1 MSDIIYSPGPRP
13 KMSIRKKFLI
23 SFLSATVIP
32 LIILAIANT
41 VIFKTQAKKD
51 ALSKVRITLQ
61 GAERIYYAQANQLKN
76 AFLISNYNPYFT
88 KSLITKNRQFLNSL
102 VYSYKTAFNYAD
114 LICVISRSKMILA
127 SSRDKNN
134 IKLILNGLIDK
145 SFSRDTPIVKTVYI
159 KNYTQKK
166 LGLNHNNIGSSINNL
181 FLVTVVPIT
190 YKAKVV
196 GGILGF
202 INLYKDG
209 YIPRTIY
216 NDYHMNP
223 AIFSSIF
230 QTQTAISTMNIP
242 GNIFGVG
249 SKLPFSIYKKI
260 SFGKNFINEMS
271 YDGKNVFVAFH
282 PIKDINN
289 KVVGSLGVLI
299 SNHEYAAL
307 LKKSAVYSILII
319 IFGLFISLVITY
331 FASKDTLNP
340 IYMTLEAIKKFSSG
354 ELDTRLIIKTNDE
367 FEKIGEGFT
376 EMAVT
381 VHDREERMLKYNEF
395 SDFLTKSL
403 DFDYILSGTL
413 DKLEELTNSVSGIIY
428 EAVEITNKKDIQNDI
443 DIKETGLINK
453 NIENDRLNGYGDL
466 FENNLN
472 KVYDNVNDYN
482 YNDNY
487 NIFVKNKYK
496 LVPKKHYGIRKFV
509 AKEFSLDDGIVGEC
523 ITKKKTIWFHDI
535 PENAIL
541 LKDQLLSDRANGK
554 TIDYGFCEVFPKDI
568 VWFPLYIESSSKISI
583 PLGVIM
589 LSSLKGFKKEDIVF
603 LEHAAKEL
611 SITLDNARM
620 HQKLNKLSITDELT
634 GLYNR
639 RYLNEFLERELNLAK
654 RHNTQLSLLMMDIDN
669 FKHVNDFYG
678 HQLGDEVLRT
688 VGQIIKD
695 SIRSTDFGARY
706 GGEEFTI
713 VLPYTDFGG
722 SFEVAKKIK
731 EELSKYQFKGLVEN
745 VTISIGI
752 VNYPDCEEFNSGENI
767 NDGSNTGKINTID
780 NLLKI
785 ADDFLYEAKSNGK
798 NMIVGNNKGDKII
811 FK

>member
-1 MSDIIYSPGPRP
+1 MSDIIYSTGPRL

-32 LIILAIANT
+32 LIILAISNT

-88 KSLITKNRQFLNSL
+88 KSLITKNSRFLNSL
-102 VYSYKTAFNYAD
+102 VYSYKTVFNYAD
-114 LICVISRSKMILA
+114 LICVLNRSKMILA
-127 SSRDKNN
+127 SSRGKSN

-166 LGLNHNNIGSSINNL
+166 LGLNYNNIGSSINNL

-216 NDYHMNP
+216 NDYDMNP

-242 GNIFGVG
+242 GNVFGVG
-249 SKLPFSIYKKI
+249 SKLPFSIYKKM
-260 SFGKNFINEMS
+260 SFGKNFINEMN

-289 KVVGSLGVLI
+289 KVVGSLGILI
-299 SNHEYAAL
+299 SNHEYVAL
-307 LKKSAVYSILII
+307 LKKSAFYSILII
-319 IFGLFISLVITY
+319 IFGLLISLIITY
-331 FASKDTLNP
+331 FAAKDTLNP

-376 EMAVT
+376 EMAVN

-403 DFDYILSGTL
+403 DFNYILSGTL
-413 DKLEELTNSVSGIIY
+413 DKLEELTDSVSGIIY
-428 EAVEITNKKDIQNDI
+428 EAAEVAGRPK
-443 DIKETGLINK
+443 LI
-453 NIENDRLNGYGDL
+453 
-466 FENNLN
+466 
-472 KVYDNVNDYN
+472 
-482 YNDNY
+482 
-487 NIFVKNKYK
+487 
-496 LVPKKHYGIRKFV
+496 PKKYYGIRKFV
-509 AKEFSLDDGIVGEC
+509 AKEFDTDEGIVGEC
-523 ITKKKTIWFHDI
+523 LTKKKIIWFHDI

-541 LKDQLLSDRANGK
+541 LKEQLLSDGANGK

-568 VWFPLYIESSSKISI
+568 VWLPLYIESSSNITV
-583 PLGVIM
+583 PLGVVM
-589 LSSLKGFKKEDIVF
+589 LSSLKGFKKEDISF

-620 HQKLNKLSITDELT
+620 HQKLAKLSITDELT

-639 RYLNEFLERELNLAK
+639 RYLNKFLEREFSLAK
-654 RHNTQLSLLMMDIDN
+654 RHNTKLSLLMMDIDD
-669 FKHVNDFYG
+669 FKHLNDFYG
-678 HQLGDEVLRT
+678 HQLGDEVLKK
-688 VGQIIKD
+688 VGQIINNN
-695 SIRSTDFGARY
+695 IRATDLGARY

-713 VLPYTDFGG
+713 VLPQTGFEG

-731 EELSKYQFKGLVEN
+731 EQLSKHQFKGLVEN
-745 VTISIGI
+745 ITISIGI
-752 VNYPDCEEFNSGENI
+752 ANYHECEEFNHLNNTEHLNHADKSITGSETDAADRNVLKTDKTDILI
-767 NDGSNTGKINTID
+767 NDDNALISGSLSASDNGALKSDGPDSADNIAKINTID
-780 NLLKI
+780 NLIRI
-785 ADDFLYEAKSNGK
+785 ADDYLYEAKSNGK
-798 NMIVGNNKGDKII
+798 NRIAGSDCGKKII

>member
-376 EMAVT
+376 EMAVN

-403 DFDYILSGTL
+403 DFNHILSGTL
-413 DKLEELTNSVSGIIY
+413 DKLEELTDSVSGIIY
-428 EAVEITNKKDIQNDI
+428 EAVEVA
-443 DIKETGLINK
+443 GRPRLI
-453 NIENDRLNGYGDL
+453 
-466 FENNLN
+466 
-472 KVYDNVNDYN
+472 
-482 YNDNY
+482 
-487 NIFVKNKYK
+487 
-496 LVPKKHYGIRKFV
+496 PKKYYGIRKFV
-509 AKEFSLDDGIVGEC
+509 AKEFDTDEGIVGEC
-523 ITKKKTIWFHDI
+523 LTKKKIIWFHDI

-541 LKDQLLSDRANGK
+541 LKEQLLSDGANGK

-568 VWFPLYIESSSKISI
+568 VWLPLYIESSSKISI
-583 PLGVIM
+583 PLGVVM
-589 LSSLKGFKKEDIVF
+589 LSSLKGFKKEDISF

-620 HQKLNKLSITDELT
+620 HQKLAKLSITDELT

-639 RYLNEFLERELNLAK
+639 RYLNEFLEREFSLAK
-654 RHNTQLSLLMMDIDN
+654 RHNARLSLLMMDIDD
-669 FKHVNDFYG
+669 FKHLNDFYG
-678 HQLGDEVLRT
+678 HQLGDEVLRM
-688 VGQIIKD
+688 VGQIINNN
-695 SIRSTDFGARY
+695 IRATDLGARY

-713 VLPYTDFGG
+713 VLPQTGFEG

-731 EELSKYQFKGLVEN
+731 EQLSKHQFKGLVEN
-745 VTISIGI
+745 ITISIGI
-752 VNYPDCEEFNSGENI
+752 ANYPECEEFNHLNYANHINYTNKSIAKTETDAADNNALKTDKTDILSNDDNALGSDDLGSADNI
-767 NDGSNTGKINTID
+767 AKINTID
-780 NLLKI
+780 NLIKI
-785 ADDFLYEAKSNGK
+785 ADDYLYEAKSNGK
-798 NMIVGNNKGDKII
+798 NRIAGSDCGKKII

>member
-260 SFGKNFINEMS
+260 SFGKNFINEMN

-376 EMAVT
+376 EMAVN

-403 DFDYILSGTL
+403 DFNHILSGTL
-413 DKLEELTNSVSGIIY
+413 DKLEELTDSVSGIIY
-428 EAVEITNKKDIQNDI
+428 EAAEID
-443 DIKETGLINK
+443 GRSRLI
-453 NIENDRLNGYGDL
+453 
-466 FENNLN
+466 
-472 KVYDNVNDYN
+472 
-482 YNDNY
+482 
-487 NIFVKNKYK
+487 
-496 LVPKKHYGIRKFV
+496 PKKYYGIRKFV
-509 AKEFSLDDGIVGEC
+509 AKEFDTDEGVVGEC
-523 ITKKKTIWFHDI
+523 LTKKKIIWFHDI

-541 LKDQLLSDRANGK
+541 LKEQLLSDGANGK

-568 VWFPLYIESSSKISI
+568 VWLPLYIESSSNISI

-589 LSSLKGFKKEDIVF
+589 LSSLKGFKKEDIGF

-620 HQKLNKLSITDELT
+620 HQKLSILSITDELT

-639 RYLNEFLERELNLAK
+639 RYLNEFLEREFNLAK
-654 RHNTQLSLLMMDIDN
+654 RHNTKLSLLMMDIDD
-669 FKHVNDFYG
+669 FKHLNDFYG

-688 VGQIIKD
+688 VGQIIND
-695 SIRSTDFGARY
+695 NIRATDLGARY

-713 VLPYTDFGG
+713 VLPQTGFEG

-731 EELSKYQFKGLVEN
+731 EQLSKFQFKGLVEN
-745 VTISIGI
+745 ITISVGI
-752 VNYPDCEEFNSGENI
+752 ANYPECEGFNHFNHINKSATETETVAADNNDSALKTGTLLNNGNALKSGSSGDFYNAALRSNDLGSADNI
-767 NDGSNTGKINTID
+767 AKINTID
-780 NLLKI
+780 NLIKI
-785 ADDFLYEAKSNGK
+785 ADNYLYEAKSNGK
-798 NMIVGNNKGDKII
+798 NRIAGSDCGKKII

>member
-1 MSDIIYSPGPRP
+1 MSDIIYSPGLRP

-23 SFLSATVIP
+23 SFLSATIIP

-88 KSLITKNRQFLNSL
+88 KSLITKNSRFLNSL

-127 SSRDKNN
+127 SSRGKSS

-145 SFSRDTPIVKTVYI
+145 SFGRGTPVVKTVYI

-166 LGLNHNNIGSSINNL
+166 LGLNYDKIGGSINNL

-190 YKAKVV
+190 YKAKVI

-202 INLYKDG
+202 IDLYKDG

-242 GNIFGVG
+242 GNVFGVG

-260 SFGKNFINEMS
+260 SFGKDFINEMN

-289 KVVGSLGVLI
+289 KVIGSLGVLI

-307 LKKSAVYSILII
+307 LKKTAIYSILII
-319 IFGLFISLVITY
+319 IFGLFISLIITY

-376 EMAVT
+376 EMAVN

-395 SDFLTKSL
+395 SDFLAKSL
-403 DFDYILSGTL
+403 DFNHILSGTL
-413 DKLEELTNSVSGIIY
+413 DKLEELTDSVSGIIY
-428 EAVEITNKKDIQNDI
+428 EA
-443 DIKETGLINK
+443 
-453 NIENDRLNGYGDL
+453 IESDDGG
-466 FENNLN
+466 
-472 KVYDNVNDYN
+472 
-482 YNDNY
+482 
-487 NIFVKNKYK
+487 YK
-496 LVPKKHYGIRKFV
+496 LFPKKYYGIRNFV
-509 AKEFSLDDGIVGEC
+509 NKEFGIDKGVVGDC
-523 ITKKKTIWFHDI
+523 LTKKKIIWFHDI

-541 LKDQLLSDRANGK
+541 FKEQLLNDGANGK
-554 TIDYGFCEVFPKDI
+554 TIDYGFCEAFPRDI
-568 VWFPLYIESSSKISI
+568 VWLPLYIESSSKISI
-583 PLGVIM
+583 PFGVIM
-589 LSSLKGFKKEDIVF
+589 LSSLKGFKKEDISF

-620 HQKLNKLSITDELT
+620 HQKLGKLSITDELT

-639 RYLNEFLERELNLAK
+639 RYLNEFLEREFSLAK
-654 RHNTQLSLLMMDIDN
+654 RHNDRLSLLMMDIDD
-669 FKHVNDFYG
+669 FKHLNDFYG

-688 VGQIIKD
+688 VGQIINNN
-695 SIRSTDFGARY
+695 IRVTDLGARY

-713 VLPYTDFGG
+713 VLPKTGFEG

-731 EELSKYQFKGLVEN
+731 EQLSKHKFEGLIEDITV
-745 VTISIGI
+745 SIGI
-752 VNYPDCEEFNSGENI
+752 ANYPECEKFNDLNHINKSIVEANPADNNAARNGNESSGAEDNTLNSDSLGSSDNI
-767 NDGSNTGKINTID
+767 TKINTID
-780 NLLKI
+780 NLIKI
-785 ADDFLYEAKSNGK
+785 ADDYLYEAKSNGK
-798 NMIVGNNKGDKII
+798 NRIACSSCGKKII
-811 FK
+811 FE

>member
-1 MSDIIYSPGPRP
+1 
-13 KMSIRKKFLI
+13 MSIRKKFLI
-23 SFLSATVIP
+23 SFLSAAIIP
-32 LIILAIANT
+32 LILLAVANT
-41 VIFKTQAKKD
+41 IIFKTQAKKD

-61 GAERIYYAQANQLKN
+61 GAERIYYAQANELKN
-76 AFLISNYNPYFT
+76 AFLISNYNLYFT
-88 KSLITKNRQFLNSL
+88 KSLIGKKRQFLDSL
-102 VYSYKTAFNYAD
+102 VYSYKSAFNYAD
-114 LICVISRSKMILA
+114 LICVLSRYKTVLA
-127 SSRDKNN
+127 SSSGKTD
-134 IKLILNGLIDK
+134 ITLMLNGLINK
-145 SFSRDTPIVKTVYI
+145 SFSRNTPIVKTVYI

-166 LGLNHNNIGSSINNL
+166 LGLNHNNTGSSINNL

-202 INLYKDG
+202 INLYKDS

-242 GNIFGVG
+242 GNVFGVG

-260 SFGKNFINEMS
+260 SSGMDYIDKMNYE
-271 YDGKNVFVAFH
+271 GKNVFVAFH

-289 KVVGSLGVLI
+289 KVIGSLGVLI
-299 SNHEYAAL
+299 SNHEYVNL
-307 LKKSAVYSILII
+307 LKKTAIYSILII
-319 IFGLFISLVITY
+319 IFGLIISLIITY

-340 IYMTLEAIKKFSSG
+340 IYMTLDAIKKFSSG

-367 FEKIGEGFT
+367 FEKIGKGFT
-376 EMAVT
+376 EMAIN

-403 DFDYILSGTL
+403 NFDYILSGTL
-413 DKLEELTNSVSGIIY
+413 DKLEELTDSVSGIIY

-443 DIKETGLINK
+443 KETGLINK
-453 NIENDRLNGYGDL
+453 NIENNKLNGYDDL
-466 FENNLN
+466 FESNLN
-472 KVYDNVNDYN
+472 KANNNAND

-487 NIFVKNKYK
+487 NIFVKDKYK
-496 LVPKKHYGIRKFV
+496 LVPKKYYGIRKFV
-509 AKEFSLDDGIVGEC
+509 AKEFNLDEGIVGEC

-541 LKDQLLSDRANGK
+541 LKDQLLSDGANGK

-568 VWFPLYIESSSKISI
+568 VWLPLYIESSSKISI

-603 LEHAAKEL
+603 LEHAVKEL
-611 SITLDNARM
+611 SITLDNAKM
-620 HQKLNKLSITDELT
+620 HQKLNKLSITDELM

-688 VGQIIKD
+688 AGQIIKD

-706 GGEEFTI
+706 GGEEFTV

-731 EELSKYQFKGLVEN
+731 EQLSKYQFKGLVEN

-752 VNYPDCEEFNSGENI
+752 VNYPDCEEFNYLNHDTDTSLKTNNI
-767 NDGSNTGKINTID
+767 NDGSNAGKINTID

-798 NMIVGNNKGDKII
+798 NCIVGINKGNKII

>member
-376 EMAVT
+376 EMAVN

-403 DFDYILSGTL
+403 DFNHILSGTL
-413 DKLEELTNSVSGIIY
+413 DKLEELTDSVSGIIY
-428 EAVEITNKKDIQNDI
+428 EAAEID
-443 DIKETGLINK
+443 GRSRLI
-453 NIENDRLNGYGDL
+453 
-466 FENNLN
+466 
-472 KVYDNVNDYN
+472 
-482 YNDNY
+482 
-487 NIFVKNKYK
+487 
-496 LVPKKHYGIRKFV
+496 PKKYYGIRKFV
-509 AKEFSLDDGIVGEC
+509 AKEFDTDEGVVGEC
-523 ITKKKTIWFHDI
+523 LTKKKIIWFHDI

-541 LKDQLLSDRANGK
+541 LKEQLLSDGANGK

-568 VWFPLYIESSSKISI
+568 VWLPLYIESSSNISI

-589 LSSLKGFKKEDIVF
+589 LSSLKGFKKEDIGF

-620 HQKLNKLSITDELT
+620 HQKLSILSITDELT

-639 RYLNEFLERELNLAK
+639 RYLNEFLEREFNLAK
-654 RHNTQLSLLMMDIDN
+654 RHNTKLSLLMMDIDD
-669 FKHVNDFYG
+669 FKHLNDFYG

-688 VGQIIKD
+688 VGQIIND
-695 SIRSTDFGARY
+695 NIRATDLGARY

-713 VLPYTDFGG
+713 VLPQTGFEG

-731 EELSKYQFKGLVEN
+731 EQLSKFQFKGLVEN
-745 VTISIGI
+745 ITISVGI
-752 VNYPDCEEFNSGENI
+752 ANYPECEGFNHFNHINKSATETETVAADNNDSALKTGTLLNNGNALKSGSSGDFYNAALRSNDLGSADNI
-767 NDGSNTGKINTID
+767 AKINTID
-780 NLLKI
+780 NLIKI
-785 ADDFLYEAKSNGK
+785 ADNYLYEAKSNGK
-798 NMIVGNNKGDKII
+798 NRIAGSDCGKKII

>member
-1 MSDIIYSPGPRP
+1 MSDIIYSSGWHP

-23 SFLSATVIP
+23 SFLSAAIIP
-32 LIILAIANT
+32 LVILAVANT
-41 VIFKTQAKKD
+41 IIFKTQAKKD
-51 ALSKVRITLQ
+51 ALLKVRITLQ
-61 GAERIYYAQANQLKN
+61 GAERIYYAQANELKN
-76 AFLISNYNPYFT
+76 AFLISNYNLYFT
-88 KSLITKNRQFLNSL
+88 KSLISKNRQFLDNL

-114 LICVISRSKMILA
+114 LICVLSKYKTVLA
-127 SSRDKNN
+127 SSSGKTN
-134 IKLILNGLIDK
+134 ITLMLNGLINK
-145 SFSRDTPIVKTVYI
+145 SFNMDTPIVKTVYI

-166 LGLNHNNIGSSINNL
+166 LGLNYNNAGSSINNL
-181 FLVTVVPIT
+181 FLVTVVPVT

-202 INLYKDG
+202 INLFKDS

-216 NDYHMNP
+216 NNYHVNP
-223 AIFSSIF
+223 VIFSSIF

-242 GNIFGVG
+242 GNVFGVG

-260 SFGKNFINEMS
+260 SSGKNYINEMN
-271 YDGKNVFVAFH
+271 YNGKNVFVAFH

-289 KVVGSLGVLI
+289 KIIGSLGVLI
-299 SNHEYAAL
+299 SNHGYVNL
-307 LKKSAVYSILII
+307 LKKTAIYSILII
-319 IFGLFISLVITY
+319 IFGLIISLVITY
-331 FASKDTLNP
+331 FASKDILNP
-340 IYMTLEAIKKFSSG
+340 IYMTLDAIKKFSSG

-376 EMAVT
+376 EMAVN

-403 DFDYILSGTL
+403 DFDYILSETL
-413 DKLEELTNSVSGIIY
+413 DKLEELTELISGIIY
-428 EAVEITNKKDIQNDI
+428 EAVEITNKN
-443 DIKETGLINK
+443 DIKEDNK
-453 NIENDRLNGYGDL
+453 LNDYDDL
-466 FENNLN
+466 HKSNLN
-472 KVYDNVNDYN
+472 EIKNNANNNNNDYN
-482 YNDNY
+482 V
-487 NIFVKNKYK
+487 FVKDKYK
-496 LVPKKHYGIRKFV
+496 LVPKKYYGIKKFV
-509 AKEFSLDDGIVGEC
+509 AKEFSFDDGIVGEC

-541 LKDQLLSDRANGK
+541 LKDQLLSDGANGK

-568 VWFPLYIESSSKISI
+568 VWLPLYIESSSKISI

-603 LEHAAKEL
+603 LEHAVKEL
-611 SITLDNARM
+611 SISLDNAKI

-639 RYLNEFLERELNLAK
+639 RYLNESLEREFNLAK

-669 FKHVNDFYG
+669 FKYVNDFYG

-688 VGQIIKD
+688 VGQIIID
-695 SIRSTDFGARY
+695 SIRSTDFGTRY

-731 EELSKYQFKGLVEN
+731 EQLSKYQFKGLVEN

-752 VNYPDCEEFNSGENI
+752 VNYPDCEEFNYLNKNNI
-767 NDGSNTGKINTID
+767 NAGSNACKINTID

-785 ADDFLYEAKSNGK
+785 ADDFLYEAKSKGK
-798 NMIVGNNKGDKII
+798 NRIVGINKGNKII

>member
-376 EMAVT
+376 EMAVN

-403 DFDYILSGTL
+403 DFNHILSGTL
-413 DKLEELTNSVSGIIY
+413 DKLEELTDSVSGIIY
-428 EAVEITNKKDIQNDI
+428 EAAEID
-443 DIKETGLINK
+443 GRSRLI
-453 NIENDRLNGYGDL
+453 
-466 FENNLN
+466 
-472 KVYDNVNDYN
+472 
-482 YNDNY
+482 
-487 NIFVKNKYK
+487 
-496 LVPKKHYGIRKFV
+496 PKKYYGIRKFV
-509 AKEFSLDDGIVGEC
+509 AKEFDTDEGIVGEC
-523 ITKKKTIWFHDI
+523 LTKKKIIWFHDI

-541 LKDQLLSDRANGK
+541 LKEQLLSDGANGK

-568 VWFPLYIESSSKISI
+568 VWLPLYIESSSNISI

-589 LSSLKGFKKEDIVF
+589 LSSLKGFKKEDIGF

-620 HQKLNKLSITDELT
+620 HQKLSILSITDELT

-639 RYLNEFLERELNLAK
+639 RYLNEFLEREFNLAK
-654 RHNTQLSLLMMDIDN
+654 RHNTKLSLLMMDIDD
-669 FKHVNDFYG
+669 FKHLNDFYG

-688 VGQIIKD
+688 VGQIIND
-695 SIRSTDFGARY
+695 NIRATDLGARY

-713 VLPYTDFGG
+713 VLPQTGFEG

-731 EELSKYQFKGLVEN
+731 EQLSKFQFKGLVEN
-745 VTISIGI
+745 ITISVGI
-752 VNYPDCEEFNSGENI
+752 ANYPECEGFNHFNHINKSATETETVAADNNDSALKTGTLLNNGNALKSGSSGDFYNAALRSNDLGSADNI
-767 NDGSNTGKINTID
+767 AKINTID
-780 NLLKI
+780 NLIKI
-785 ADDFLYEAKSNGK
+785 ADNYLYEAKSNGK
-798 NMIVGNNKGDKII
+798 NRIAGSDCGKKII

>member
-32 LIILAIANT
+32 LIILAIANA

-88 KSLITKNRQFLNSL
+88 KSLITKNRRFLNSL
-102 VYSYKTAFNYAD
+102 VYSYKTAFNYSD
-114 LICVISRSKMILA
+114 LICVLSRSKMILA
-127 SSRDKNN
+127 SSRNKSN

-166 LGLNHNNIGSSINNL
+166 LGLNYNNIGSSINNL

-299 SNHEYAAL
+299 SNHEYATL
-307 LKKSAVYSILII
+307 LKKSAVYSILVI

-354 ELDTRLIIKTNDE
+354 ELDTRLVIKTNDE

-376 EMAVT
+376 EMAVN

-403 DFDYILSGTL
+403 DFNNILSGTL
-413 DKLEELTNSVSGIIY
+413 DKLEELTDSVSGIIY
-428 EAVEITNKKDIQNDI
+428 EAVEVDGNSR
-443 DIKETGLINK
+443 LI
-453 NIENDRLNGYGDL
+453 
-466 FENNLN
+466 
-472 KVYDNVNDYN
+472 
-482 YNDNY
+482 
-487 NIFVKNKYK
+487 
-496 LVPKKHYGIRKFV
+496 PKKYYGIRKFV
-509 AKEFSLDDGIVGEC
+509 AKEFDADEGIVGEC
-523 ITKKKTIWFHDI
+523 LTKKKIIWFHDI

-541 LKDQLLSDRANGK
+541 LKAQLLSDEANGK

-568 VWFPLYIESSSKISI
+568 VWLPLYIESSSKISI
-583 PLGVIM
+583 PLGVVM
-589 LSSLKGFKKEDIVF
+589 LSSLKGFKKEDISF

-620 HQKLNKLSITDELT
+620 HQKLAKLSITDELT

-639 RYLNEFLERELNLAK
+639 RYLNEFLEREFSLAK
-654 RHNTQLSLLMMDIDN
+654 RHNTRLSLLMMDIDD
-669 FKHVNDFYG
+669 FKHLNDLYG
-678 HQLGDEVLRT
+678 HQFGDEVLRT
-688 VGQIIKD
+688 VGQLINNN
-695 SIRSTDFGARY
+695 IRATDLGARY

-713 VLPYTDFGG
+713 VLPLTDFEG

-731 EELSKYQFKGLVEN
+731 EQLSKHQFKGIVEN
-745 VTISIGI
+745 ITISIGI
-752 VNYPDCEEFNSGENI
+752 ANYPECEEFNHLNYTNKNIAKTETDAADNNALKTDKSEILI
-767 NDGSNTGKINTID
+767 NDDNALRNGSFSASDNDALKNAHSGSADNIIKINTID
-780 NLLKI
+780 NLIKI
-785 ADDFLYEAKSNGK
+785 ADDYLYEAKSNGK
-798 NMIVGNNKGDKII
+798 NTIAGSDCGKKII
-811 FK
+811 YK

>member
-1 MSDIIYSPGPRP
+1 
-13 KMSIRKKFLI
+13 
-23 SFLSATVIP
+23 
-32 LIILAIANT
+32 
-41 VIFKTQAKKD
+41 
-51 ALSKVRITLQ
+51 
-61 GAERIYYAQANQLKN
+61 
-76 AFLISNYNPYFT
+76 
-88 KSLITKNRQFLNSL
+88 
-102 VYSYKTAFNYAD
+102 
-114 LICVISRSKMILA
+114 
-127 SSRDKNN
+127 
-134 IKLILNGLIDK
+134 
-145 SFSRDTPIVKTVYI
+145 
-159 KNYTQKK
+159 
-166 LGLNHNNIGSSINNL
+166 
-181 FLVTVVPIT
+181 
-190 YKAKVV
+190 
-196 GGILGF
+196 
-202 INLYKDG
+202 
-209 YIPRTIY
+209 
-216 NDYHMNP
+216 YHMNP

-242 GNIFGVG
+242 GNVFGVG

-260 SFGKNFINEMS
+260 SSGKNYINEMN
-271 YDGKNVFVAFH
+271 YNGKNVFVAFH

-289 KVVGSLGVLI
+289 KVIGSLGVLI
-299 SNHEYAAL
+299 SNHEYVNL
-307 LKKSAVYSILII
+307 LRQTAIYSIFII
-319 IFGLFISLVITY
+319 IFGLIISLIITY

-340 IYMTLEAIKKFSSG
+340 IYMTLDAIKKFSSG

-376 EMAVT
+376 EMAVN

-413 DKLEELTNSVSGIIY
+413 DKLEELTDSVSGIIY

-443 DIKETGLINK
+443 KETGLINK
-453 NIENDRLNGYGDL
+453 NIENNKLNDYDDL
-466 FENNLN
+466 FESNLN
-472 KVYDNVNDYN
+472 KANNNTNYYN

-487 NIFVKNKYK
+487 NILLKNKYK
-496 LVPKKHYGIRKFV
+496 LVPKKYYGIRKLV

-541 LKDQLLSDRANGK
+541 LKDQLLSDGANGK

-568 VWFPLYIESSSKISI
+568 VWLPLYIESSSKISI

-603 LEHAAKEL
+603 LEHAVKEL

-639 RYLNEFLERELNLAK
+639 RYLNEFLEREFNLAK

-706 GGEEFTI
+706 GGEEFTV
-713 VLPYTDFGG
+713 VLPYADFEG

-731 EELSKYQFKGLVEN
+731 EQLSKYQFKGLVEN
-745 VTISIGI
+745 VAISIGI

-767 NDGSNTGKINTID
+767 NIGKAGKINTKINTID

-798 NMIVGNNKGDKII
+798 NRIVGINKGNKII

>member
-1 MSDIIYSPGPRP
+1 
-13 KMSIRKKFLI
+13 MSIRKKFLI
-23 SFLSATVIP
+23 SFLSAAIIP
-32 LIILAIANT
+32 LIILAVANT
-41 VIFKTQAKKD
+41 IIFKTQAKKD

-61 GAERIYYAQANQLKN
+61 GAERIYYSQANELEN
-76 AFLISNYNPYFT
+76 AFLISNYNLYFT
-88 KSLITKNRQFLNSL
+88 KSLIVKNRQFLDNL
-102 VYSYKTAFNYAD
+102 AYSYKSAFNYTD
-114 LICVISRSKMILA
+114 LICILGRYKTILA
-127 SSRDKNN
+127 SSSGKTN
-134 IKLILNGLIDK
+134 ITLMLNGLINK
-145 SFSRDTPIVKTVYI
+145 SFSRNTPIVKTVYI

-166 LGLNHNNIGSSINNL
+166 LGLNYNNAGSSINNL
-181 FLVTVVPIT
+181 FLVTVVPVT
-190 YKAKVV
+190 YNAKVV
-196 GGILGF
+196 GGIVGF
-202 INLYKDG
+202 INLYKDS
-209 YIPRTIY
+209 YITRTIY

-242 GNIFGVG
+242 GSVFGVG

-260 SFGKNFINEMS
+260 SSGKDYINKMNYE
-271 YDGKNVFVAFH
+271 GKNVFVAFH
-282 PIKDINN
+282 PIKNINN
-289 KVVGSLGVLI
+289 KVIGSLGVLI
-299 SNHEYAAL
+299 SNHEYANL
-307 LKKSAVYSILII
+307 LKKTAIYSILII
-319 IFGLFISLVITY
+319 IFGLIISLIITY

-340 IYMTLEAIKKFSSG
+340 IYMTLDAIKKFSSG
-354 ELDTRLIIKTNDE
+354 ELDTKLIIKTNDE

-413 DKLEELTNSVSGIIY
+413 DKLEELTDSVSGIIY

-443 DIKETGLINK
+443 KETGLINK
-453 NIENDRLNGYGDL
+453 NIENNKLNGYGDL

-472 KVYDNVNDYN
+472 KVNDNANDYN
-482 YNDNY
+482 YNDN
-487 NIFVKNKYK
+487 IFVKNKYT

-541 LKDQLLSDRANGK
+541 LKDQLLSDGANGK

-583 PLGVIM
+583 PLGAIM

-678 HQLGDEVLRT
+678 HQLGDEILRT

-713 VLPYTDFGG
+713 VLPYTNFGG
-722 SFEVAKKIK
+722 SFDVAKKIK
-731 EELSKYQFKGLVEN
+731 EQLSKYQFKGLVEN

-767 NDGSNTGKINTID
+767 NDGSNAGKINTID

-798 NMIVGNNKGDKII
+798 NRIVGINKGNKII

>member
-376 EMAVT
+376 EMAVN

-403 DFDYILSGTL
+403 DFNHILSGTL
-413 DKLEELTNSVSGIIY
+413 DKLEELTDSVSGIIY
-428 EAVEITNKKDIQNDI
+428 EAAEID
-443 DIKETGLINK
+443 GRSRLI
-453 NIENDRLNGYGDL
+453 
-466 FENNLN
+466 
-472 KVYDNVNDYN
+472 
-482 YNDNY
+482 
-487 NIFVKNKYK
+487 
-496 LVPKKHYGIRKFV
+496 PKKYYGIRKFV
-509 AKEFSLDDGIVGEC
+509 AKEFDTDEGVVGEC
-523 ITKKKTIWFHDI
+523 LTKKKIIWFHDI

-541 LKDQLLSDRANGK
+541 LKEQLLSDGANGK

-568 VWFPLYIESSSKISI
+568 VWLPLYIESSSNISI

-589 LSSLKGFKKEDIVF
+589 LSSLKGFKKEDIGF

-620 HQKLNKLSITDELT
+620 HQKLSILSITDELT

-639 RYLNEFLERELNLAK
+639 RYLNEFLEREFNLAK
-654 RHNTQLSLLMMDIDN
+654 RHNTKLSLLMMDIDD
-669 FKHVNDFYG
+669 FKHLNDFYG

-688 VGQIIKD
+688 VGQIIND
-695 SIRSTDFGARY
+695 NIRATDLGARY

-713 VLPYTDFGG
+713 VLPQTGFEG

-731 EELSKYQFKGLVEN
+731 EQLSKFQFKGLVEN
-745 VTISIGI
+745 ITISVGI
-752 VNYPDCEEFNSGENI
+752 ANYPECEGFNHFNHINKSATETETVAADNNDSALKTGTLLNNGNALKSGSSGDFYNAALRSNDLGSADNI
-767 NDGSNTGKINTID
+767 AKINTID
-780 NLLKI
+780 NLIKI
-785 ADDFLYEAKSNGK
+785 ADNYLYEAKSNGK
-798 NMIVGNNKGDKII
+798 NRIAGSNCGKKII